1 HCVESVVTDA
11 VEPPTALDDTERCSA
26 IDFGAFTACRN
37 ILQDNETLVKWTL
50 NDVGDMNW
58 FSAFGI
64 TLVKLEFDSVAEA
77 RHRAAMLLVKTFDA
91 RHKTYARLYTVGML
105 RYLWLNKP
113 VTSRHGYVFSRDW
126 IRLGLDMPSR
136 WGCHHDAYSHQGG
149 GCDSAHMRHRPSTVP
164 GATEAFSASEVTASQ
179 SHRSHLL
186 SSHMERE
193 NDMAAAGSP
202 TAAMLVHHVT
212 VANDL
217 DPSYQ
222 LHVLKQQQADTVR
235 LESEALEITRHHA
248 KSVALKAKQRHS
260 TAASRK
266 SKFQDKQLAV
276 DSAIRVDEAGE
287 ARAAAI
293 LYRMRLAQRANQA
306 TAVERQMVARESSA
320 AIAAHKIQIDAQLQ
334 RAAYEQAQL
343 LLVKQQRKAVEV
355 ALARRKK
362 AQRQFARHF
371 GQQTVGLMR
380 CHARDRAQDRAV
392 AALDL
397 PVEHVQFAKV
407 AEKKVDESIRAKRT
421 ERLVANQ
428 RHRVMQSMEI
438 QAALEFQETQE
449 RHRLDDIQA
458 RVAQERKLKQL
469 LQTEDF

>member
-1 HCVESVVTDA
+1 MCL
-11 VEPPTALDDTERCSA
+11 PTPSKAKRSSFRSQVKKALAEADTYLASSER
-26 IDFGAFTACRN
+26 IRLLPKFTASDMYSLASADRLRVSVAKTQAQRAHREVPRGSHPPPSSKAARPKPPSPTKARA
-37 ILQDNETLVKWTL
+37 ITTTKPSSATKSTASRGAPPIK
-50 NDVGDMNW
+50 NDVDSDDSETFEKLLIKHDKALKSKAAKPSVDLIPYNCLAWALLEGYPWLPVFVLDP
-58 FSAFGI
+58 F
-64 TLVKLEFDSVAEA
+64 TLQADL
-77 RHRAAMLLVKTFDA
+77 
-91 RHKTYARLYTVGML
+91 
-105 RYLWLNKP
+105 
-113 VTSRHGYVFSRDW
+113 
-126 IRLGLDMPSR
+126 
-136 WGCHHDAYSHQGG
+136 
-149 GCDSAHMRHRPSTVP
+149 
-164 GATEAFSASEVTASQ
+164 
-179 SHRSHLL
+179 HLL
-186 SSHMERE
+186 
-193 NDMAAAGSP
+193 
-202 TAAMLVHHVT
+202 
-212 VANDL
+212 
-217 DPSYQ
+217 
-222 LHVLKQQQADTVR
+222 
-235 LESEALEITRHHA
+235 
-248 KSVALKAKQRHS
+248 
-260 TAASRK
+260 
-266 SKFQDKQLAV
+266 DKQLAV
-276 DSAIRVDEAGE
+276 DSAIRADEAGE